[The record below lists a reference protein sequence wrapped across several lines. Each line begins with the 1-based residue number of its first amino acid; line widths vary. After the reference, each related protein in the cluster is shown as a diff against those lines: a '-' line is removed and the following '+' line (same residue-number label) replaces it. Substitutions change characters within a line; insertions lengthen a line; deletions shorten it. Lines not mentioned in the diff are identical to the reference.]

1 MYLQLSMEKHLT
13 GTQTSYIVAP
23 VPLLITDLKLV
34 STAAAANDSNNYEI
48 IVSVGGTTIA
58 SRQNNVAGGAFVAD
72 AVETLT
78 LSNQDKLLLDA
89 GAVIKCVATKAGSAP
104 DMSCR
109 LDFAC
114 ELARDFS

>member
-1 MYLQLSMEKHLT
+1 MEKHLAD
-13 GTQTSYIVAP
+13 TQTSYIVAP

-34 STAAAANDSNNYEI
+34 STAAIGSDTNNYEI
-48 IVSVGGTTIA
+48 VVSVGGTTIA

-89 GAVIKCVATKAGSAP
+89 GDVIKCVATKTGTISI
-104 DMSCR
+104 SCR

>member
-1 MYLQLSMEKHLT
+1 MYVQLSMEKHLT

-34 STAAAANDSNNYEI
+34 STVAAASDTNNYEI

-58 SRQNNVAGGAFVAD
+58 SRQNNVAGGGFVAD

-89 GAVIKCVATKAGSAP
+89 GAVIKCVATKNGSAP

>member
-1 MYLQLSMEKHLT
+1 MEKHLT
-13 GTQTSYIVAP
+13 ATQTSYIVAP

-34 STAAAANDSNNYEI
+34 STVAGADNTDNYAI
-48 IVSVGGTTIA
+48 VVSVGGTTIA
-58 SRQNNVAGGAFVAD
+58 SRQNNAAGGAFVAD

-78 LSNQDKLLLDA
+78 LSNPDKLLLEA
-89 GAVIKCVATKAGSAP
+89 GAVIKCVATKNGSAP
-104 DMSCR
+104 NMSCR

>member
-1 MYLQLSMEKHLT
+1 MYVQLSMEKHLT

-34 STAAAANDSNNYEI
+34 STAAAANDTNNYEI

-72 AVETLT
+72 AVESLT
-78 LSNQDKLLLDA
+78 LSNPDKLLLDA

>member
-1 MYLQLSMEKHLT
+1 MYVQLSMEKHLT
-13 GTQTSYIVAP
+13 ATQTSYIVAP

-34 STAAAANDSNNYEI
+34 STAAAADNSDNYAI
-48 IVSVGGTTIA
+48 VVSVGGTTIA

-72 AVETLT
+72 TVETLT
-78 LSNQDKLLLDA
+78 LSNPDKLLLEA
-89 GAVIKCVATKAGSAP
+89 GAVIKCVATKNASAP
-104 DMSCR
+104 NMSCR

>member
-1 MYLQLSMEKHLT
+1 MYVQLSMEKHLT
-13 GTQTSYIVAP
+13 ATQTSYIVAP

-34 STAAAANDSNNYEI
+34 STAAAADNTNNYEI

-58 SRQNNVAGGAFVAD
+58 SRQNDVSGGAFVAD
-72 AVETLT
+72 TVETLT

-104 DMSCR
+104 NMSCR